1 MAEKVVFKRL
11 QWHLEKLEKNLEK
24 NELKRRIEVLEE
36 ENQRLEEENK
46 RLKYLIP
53 FPLENLVE
61 DAGLRHIGIL
71 IFKFLDLKS
80 FANCR
85 LVSKGCKDLIDED
98 KTWWQRILKS
108 EKIWER
114 FFRPC
119 FNFSGRFDFSFD
131 RAKYNALFQCVNS
144 IIENETYINISILGR
159 FFLDFYL
166 YKQEVKEQEL
176 IQFAFPAAKR
186 NGIESNWKARMSEV
200 SELLDKAN
208 RAPGFWFS
216 SSANMNTVN
225 ININVY
231 TGRMC
236 TKDGIL
242 IYTFHDCSK
251 RNK

>member
-1 MAEKVVFKRL
+1 MADKVVFKRL
-11 QWHLEKLEKNLEK
+11 QWHLEKLEK

-119 FNFSGRFDFSFD
+119 FNFSGRFDFSFN
-131 RAKYNALFQCVNS
+131 RAKYNDLVQCVNS
-144 IIENETYINISILGR
+144 ISENETWINISKLGG
-159 FFLDFYL
+159 FFLDLYL
-166 YKQEVKEQEL
+166 YKQEVKW
-176 IQFAFPAAKR
+176 IQFAANKHEM
-186 NGIESNWKARMSEV
+186 ESNWKARMSDV
-200 SELLDKAN
+200 SELLDKHN
-208 RAPGFWFS
+208 RTNPGIWFS
-216 SSANMNTVN
+216 SSKNLNATVQQS
-225 ININVY
+225 IADSLLALR
-231 TGRMC
+231 GLR
-236 TKDGIL
+236 DRRSQ
-242 IYTFHDCSK
+242 F
-251 RNK
+251 

>member
-1 MAEKVVFKRL
+1 MADKVVFKRL
-11 QWHLEKLEKNLEK
+11 QWHLEKLEKN
-24 NELKRRIEVLEE
+24 ELKRRIEVLED

-108 EKIWER
+108 KKIWEP

-119 FNFSGRFDFSFD
+119 SNYSDRFDFSFN
-131 RAKYNALFQCVNS
+131 RSKYDDLVQCVNS
-144 IIENETYINISILGR
+144 ISENETWINTSKLGG
-159 FFLDFYL
+159 FFLDLYL
-166 YKQEVKEQEL
+166 YKQEVKW
-176 IQFAFPAAKR
+176 IQFAANKHEM
-186 NGIESNWKARMSEV
+186 ESNWKARMSDV
-200 SELLDKAN
+200 SELLDKHN
-208 RAPGFWFS
+208 RTNPGIWFS
-216 SSANMNTVN
+216 SSKNLNATVQQS
-225 ININVY
+225 IADSLLALR
-231 TGRMC
+231 GLR
-236 TKDGIL
+236 DRRSQ
-242 IYTFHDCSK
+242 F
-251 RNK
+251 